1 MANSFEERLVV
12 DLPFIVYFPLSGFS
26 RVPKICNN
34 VVLPAPEAPTI
45 EIISPLLISKSIPL
59 RIGRSS

>member
-1 MANSFEERLVV
+1 LANSFEERLVV
-12 DLPFIVYFPLSGFS
+12 DFPFIVYFPLSGFS

-45 EIISPLLISKSIPL
+45 EII
-59 RIGRSS
+59 